1 MNTLTPAK
9 MRRRPRVCF
18 VGPMIGRHPGHI
30 TNQAQV
36 LSDLLE
42 TSGYPVISTSAMLN
56 RYMRLADIVRTI
68 TDQRDN
74 IDVTVIEVYGGPSF
88 VVEDT
93 ASWLGRTFGH
103 RIVMWLHGGA
113 LPEFMARHPRW
124 TKRVLGRADL
134 IVAPTSYL
142 AGAVGH
148 YGFRCTV
155 IPNIV
160 NLAFYPHRQRTV
172 AKPRLFW
179 MRNFHRVWN
188 PEMAVRTLYRL
199 SDSSPDATLVMAGP
213 DKGTRADVERLARE
227 LRVRDR
233 VRFTG
238 FLDRQGKILEAQAA
252 DVFINTN
259 RTDNMPV
266 AVIEAMAFGLPV
278 VSTAVGGLTDFLEDG
293 ETVLFVPDDDDEAMS
308 HAIVRL
314 LNNPELT
321 ARLSANGRK
330 LAERSSWDRVHPE
343 WEEVFAR
350 LVGGGLCERSSSD
363 RATSDREIAT
373 ALARADSGSVETF

>member
-1 MNTLTPAK
+1 
-9 MRRRPRVCF
+9 
-18 VGPMIGRHPGHI
+18 MIGRHPGHI

-103 RIVMWLHGGA
+103 RI
-113 LPEFMARHPRW
+113 
-124 TKRVLGRADL
+124 
-134 IVAPTSYL
+134 
-142 AGAVGH
+142 
-148 YGFRCTV
+148 
-155 IPNIV
+155 
-160 NLAFYPHRQRTV
+160 AFYPHRQRTV

-308 HAIVRL
+308 HAIARL